1 MTIRFYSID
10 AAPRTLPIWELI
22 LDDLGRPPAPRVA
35 RTLGVGA
42 STVYRWNQAGSAPR
56 MACLALFWLTRWG
69 RSEIDCAAVNDCR
82 LATSYA
88 QSLESELRQA
98 QQQLAHVLAISRPG
112 SANDPL
118 AQPRAIPL
126 KTVFPGVQPGKRV
139 PEPVS
144 PAGRPSDLEGRE
156 AGGRCSGRPESVSA
170 GGRSAGGTRPDRRQ
184 PGGRRRRPA

>member
-118 AQPRAIPL
+118 AQPATGARYGLKLYHIARTVKVGAAACTATRCPRA
-126 KTVFPGVQPGKRV
+126 
-139 PEPVS
+139 
-144 PAGRPSDLEGRE
+144 A
-156 AGGRCSGRPESVSA
+156 A
-170 GGRSAGGTRPDRRQ
+170 TR
-184 PGGRRRRPA
+184 